1 MGAVE
6 VDVCT
11 EVVIDGIATDCIV
24 SVSVQPG
31 FKGSRD
37 EEGFG
42 PNAEEI
48 LSVCTDDDKPIEV
61 PRAKWPATLL
71 KDVEEEAVQAAA
83 DDEGD

>member
-1 MGAVE
+1 MTAKSVE
-6 VDVCT
+6 VCT
-11 EVVIDGIATDCIV
+11 ELLIDGLATDCVV

-42 PNAEEI
+42 PNAEEV
-48 LSVCTDDDKPIEV
+48 LSVCTDDDAPIEV

-71 KDVEEEAVQAAA
+71 EDVEEEAVQAAA
-83 DDEGD
+83 EDEGD